1 MRSAKPVDNLT
12 HRPGRRHDRG
22 MAGMKIVSMLDHE
35 VAKARQVAQRDLE
48 AVQRQLLAVTT
59 SLADSL
65 VALADRVTALEHQ
78 QRLDN
83 DVLGDAGHAV
93 LAVAERVKR

>member
-1 MRSAKPVDNLT
+1 
-12 HRPGRRHDRG
+12 
-22 MAGMKIVSMLDHE
+22 MAGMKIISMLDRG

-65 VALADRVTALEHQ
+65 VALADRVTELERSI
-78 QRLDN
+78 QRGLDETS
-83 DVLGDAGHAV
+83 G
-93 LAVAERVKR
+93 

>member
-1 MRSAKPVDNLT
+1 VDNLT
-12 HRPGRRHDRG
+12 PGLPQTHDRG
-22 MAGMKIVSMLDHE
+22 MAGMKIISMLDHE

-65 VALADRVTALEHQ
+65 VALADRVTELERSI
-78 QRLDN
+78 QRGLDETS
-83 DVLGDAGHAV
+83 G
-93 LAVAERVKR
+93 

>member
-1 MRSAKPVDNLT
+1 MT
-12 HRPGRRHDRG
+12 PGLPQTHDRG
-22 MAGMKIVSMLDHE
+22 MAGMKIHSMLDHE

-65 VALADRVTALEHQ
+65 VALADRVTELERSI
-78 QRLDN
+78 QRGLDETS
-83 DVLGDAGHAV
+83 G
-93 LAVAERVKR
+93 